1 MNINNSLIEEYIDK
15 MSSDESEILASIA
28 RETYLHE
35 IHPRMI
41 SGKVQGHFLNMIS
54 SMIKP
59 DRILEVGTFTAYAT
73 VCLAL
78 GLSDKGKII
87 TIEIKP
93 ELEDTIISHLE
104 KAGIKDK
111 TKLIIGNALEI
122 IPKLNET
129 FDLVFIDGD
138 KGQYIDYF
146 KAILPLVRPGGIILV
161 DNVLWNGKIIDQPDT
176 FDRETRGITDFNKYI
191 QSCPETDV
199 VIIPLRDGVSMIR
212 KK

>member
-1 MNINNSLIEEYIDK
+1 MNINNNLIEEYIDK

-41 SGKVQGHFLNMIS
+41 SGKVQGHFLKMIS

-73 VCLAL
+73 ICLAL
-78 GLSDKGKII
+78 GLSEKGKII

-111 TKLIIGNALEI
+111 TRLIIGNALEI
-122 IPKLNET
+122 IPELNET

-146 KAILPLVRPGGIILV
+146 KAILPLVRPGGIILA

-176 FDRETRGITDFNKYI
+176 FDRETRGITDFNKYV
-191 QSCPETDV
+191 QGCPETDV